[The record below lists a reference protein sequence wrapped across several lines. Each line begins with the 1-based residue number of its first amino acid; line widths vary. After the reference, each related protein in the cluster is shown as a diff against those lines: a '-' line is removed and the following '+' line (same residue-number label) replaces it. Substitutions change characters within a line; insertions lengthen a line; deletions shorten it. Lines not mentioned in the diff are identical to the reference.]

1 MSLSE
6 FDKHWMKNCFHLV
19 DMKDGTKD
27 GKRAML
33 ARPVPLEV
41 VLATS

>member
-27 GKRAML
+27 GKRD
-33 ARPVPLEV
+33 PLH
-41 VLATS
+41 AS